1 MGEEVYRRIRAYLQ
15 ESGVHFRELH
25 HEPTRTSEESAR
37 VRGEELRN
45 GGKAILLKVDG
56 VFRLFVLSAARR
68 LDSSKVKQHFGVK
81 RLRFAT
87 REELLELTGL
97 EPGSIPPFG
106 SPIFDMEL
114 FVDSSITENERIAFN
129 AGSLTDSIIMNVKDY
144 LRLSEP
150 VIFDFSS

>member
-56 VFRLFVLSAARR
+56 VFRFFVLSAARR

-87 REELLELTGL
+87 RAELLELTGL

>member
-56 VFRLFVLSAARR
+56 VFRFFVLSAARR

-114 FVDSSITENERIAFN
+114 FVDPSITENERIAFN